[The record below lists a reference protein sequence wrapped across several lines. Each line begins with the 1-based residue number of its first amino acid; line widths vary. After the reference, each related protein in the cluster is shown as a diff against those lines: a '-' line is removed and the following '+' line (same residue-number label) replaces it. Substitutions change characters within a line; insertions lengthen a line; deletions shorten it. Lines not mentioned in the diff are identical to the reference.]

1 MDCWLDHAALG
12 RLTGMV
18 VPAYFSAA
26 PSDDLVRRLLWM
38 TLGDCRHYLP
48 LRHVWVVVDGDA
60 RTLRLVDEV
69 RRRLGEGDDTFHLM
83 ALPENEGKFAAMR
96 HGMRG
101 LLSACPDVRYA
112 VVRDGDGDHAVSDL
126 PHLARAAARLA
137 EAYGHTH
144 LIVAGSRGSRHRPMG
159 WARGELETLLDRVTL
174 DALAYR
180 LAREGR
186 ALNLAHCCGDGVPD
200 LSTGYKVYGRDV
212 ARYLFVEAEP
222 NLAGLSSEDY
232 WHFGP
237 ETVTIVEAALAG
249 AEFAKVRRLTWDG
262 QPTSSFNE
270 FRHVRLYGEL
280 LTWVMARLEIPTVV
294 AARLFDNAARP
305 LLLGTMAAGAETLA
319 ELRATVLGRGAGVVP
334 PPPSALPF
342 V

>member
-48 LRHVWVVVDGDA
+48 LRHVWVVVDGDP

-112 VVRDGDGDHAVSDL
+112 VVRQTAITSPTCPTWRGRPRGWPRPTGTRTSSWRG
-126 PHLARAAARLA
+126 RAAAA
-137 EAYGHTH
+137 IGPW
-144 LIVAGSRGSRHRPMG
+144 AGPAASWRP
-159 WARGELETLLDRVTL
+159 
-174 DALAYR
+174 
-180 LAREGR
+180 
-186 ALNLAHCCGDGVPD
+186 
-200 LSTGYKVYGRDV
+200 S
-212 ARYLFVEAEP
+212 
-222 NLAGLSSEDY
+222 
-232 WHFGP
+232 
-237 ETVTIVEAALAG
+237 
-249 AEFAKVRRLTWDG
+249 LT
-262 QPTSSFNE
+262 
-270 FRHVRLYGEL
+270 
-280 LTWVMARLEIPTVV
+280 A
-294 AARLFDNAARP
+294 
-305 LLLGTMAAGAETLA
+305 
-319 ELRATVLGRGAGVVP
+319 
-334 PPPSALPF
+334 
-342 V
+342 